1 MPKLPFSKSAAMTAI
16 GLTLIGGAVVAQ
28 TVPMEPVQWDKRRL
42 DQLDRNVRRL
52 ERALTQRNAAG
63 QPVLVEPDPEVIALQ
78 GRVDIL
84 EQRLNDLSATIR
96 RITGDG
102 ERVTFQLDE
111 SQRDNTALR
120 RRLADAEARIQKLE
134 TAAELNA
141 PIQANTPT
149 GDAAQDLAA
158 AVRLIGT
165 DRPRGE
171 RALETVVVTWPDTPQ
186 SREANSRLGDLRVSA
201 NDKAGAVPYFA
212 AALKD
217 WPRIGW
223 AADTTLKLADALFA
237 TDRKTQ
243 GCAALGEFTRNLF
256 GELPGINMVIYG
268 CVLVLIVMFLPRG
281 IAGVGQN
288 VRRLWKGGRGG

>member
-1 MPKLPFSKSAAMTAI
+1 MTLKLSFTRNRAIAAAAL
-16 GLTLIGGAVVAQ
+16 GVVLIAGGAVAQ
-28 TVPMEPVQWDKRRL
+28 QAAPPNIMERTEWDNRRL

-84 EQRLNDLSATIR
+84 EQRLNDLSSTIR

-158 AVRLIGT
+158 AVRLLGT

-243 GCAALGEFTRNLF
+243 GCAALGEFTRRYAPTASDPQKARATQLRTT
-256 GELPGINMVIYG
+256 GG
-268 CVLVLIVMFLPRG
+268 CS
-281 IAGVGQN
+281 
-288 VRRLWKGGRGG
+288 